1 MGSRT
6 GWRATCRASAS
17 RRNSR
22 CAMAS
27 IEDTLITEI
36 LAPAHAP
43 AALELSAEAGWN
55 QTADD
60 WKVFLAHGRVTG
72 VFAAGPPARA
82 AAAARARAR
91 ARRLAPVLVVPPA

>member
-22 CAMAS
+22 CVMAS

-36 LAPAHAP
+36 LTPAHAP

-55 QTADD
+55 QTTED
-60 WKVFLAHGRVTG
+60 WKGFLARGRVTG
-72 VFAAGPPARA
+72 VFAAGRRPVAPAPTLPSA
-82 AAAARARAR
+82 KVGYIAL
-91 ARRLAPVLVVPPA
+91 RL